1 MWAVGVWIRYRW
13 GCLDKKEPLHDAGM
27 TFFCYQAVG

>member
-27 TFFCYQAVG
+27 TFFVIWL